1 MSGRLHTPTALLPKK
16 QRPVPT
22 ADLNDPRQKK
32 KKLPLPVFEP
42 RIPLSSNPCPSHHTD
57 YIAHIHTYRDMSLL
71 VIISA
76 GSTPQTILS
85 ILSLYSLQQ
94 LQSYWAPQAHI
105 PYVKF
110 VNVISQMNHQL
121 DATLCRFYFCRVTLN
136 VSGASAHHQ
145 EYLKTS
151 TVATGTCVI
160 VARQSEFLKK
170 LVLTKVIVFK
180 VLKC

>member
-1 MSGRLHTPTALLPKK
+1 MSKRCVFTHEGGTDMLSRNICNKVPVNAVRHPKH
-16 QRPVPT
+16 Q
-22 ADLNDPRQKK
+22 
-32 KKLPLPVFEP
+32 E
-42 RIPLSSNPCPSHHTD
+42 
-57 YIAHIHTYRDMSLL
+57 
-71 VIISA
+71 
-76 GSTPQTILS
+76 PQT
-85 ILSLYSLQQ
+85 
-94 LQSYWAPQAHI
+94 QANKPGKI
-105 PYVKF
+105 PTLNTTFHVMLCT
-110 VNVISQMNHQL
+110 ISQMNHQL